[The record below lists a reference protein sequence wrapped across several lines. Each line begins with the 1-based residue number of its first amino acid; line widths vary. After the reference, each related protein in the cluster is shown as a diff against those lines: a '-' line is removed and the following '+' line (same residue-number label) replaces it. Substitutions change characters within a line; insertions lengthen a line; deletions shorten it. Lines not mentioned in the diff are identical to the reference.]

1 MEILLDL
8 SRHCIE
14 TQAKKV
20 YEQELGR
27 YFKAGPENRPLLEQ
41 RIELLKNFL
50 EGVDF
55 GDLRARHPALSGN
68 NPEAAVLLGDSG
80 SSGFLVKVAGLDFT
94 PLEKKA
100 KL

>member
-1 MEILLDL
+1 MEILLNL

-27 YFKAGPENRPLLEQ
+27 YFKAGPENRPLLEE
-41 RIELLKNFL
+41 RIGLLKNFL
-50 EGVDF
+50 EKVDF
-55 GDLRARHPALSGN
+55 GDLRSRHPALSGGSQQT
-68 NPEAAVLLGDSG
+68 AALVADSG
-80 SSGFLVKVAGLDFT
+80 KSGFLVKVAGLDFT

-100 KL
+100 RL